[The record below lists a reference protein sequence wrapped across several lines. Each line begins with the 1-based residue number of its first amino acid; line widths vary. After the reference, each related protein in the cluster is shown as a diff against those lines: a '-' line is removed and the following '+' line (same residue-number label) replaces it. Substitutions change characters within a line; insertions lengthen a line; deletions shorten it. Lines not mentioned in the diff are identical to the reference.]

1 MVSLKFL
8 PYSSTLLLQ
17 WGIVKTEVKM
27 PTVENPMLTNVLPL
41 KTGVGQS
48 KAMHALPIAKNF
60 FLVLILDLQLWQL
73 WNLFFYWPE
82 SHLWHLWNLLVLKPF
97 TVSVESTSPKATYG
111 VCGIYWP

>member
-41 KTGVGQS
+41 KTGVGQN
-48 KAMHALPIAKNF
+48 KAMHALPTAKNF
-60 FLVLILDLQLWQL
+60 FLVLILDLPIVAAVE
-73 WNLFFYWPE
+73 FFF
-82 SHLWHLWNLLVLKPF
+82 LLARKPLMA
-97 TVSVESTSPKATYG
+97 SVESTGSKAFYG
-111 VCGIYWP
+111 ICGIY